1 MAVQTILVAS
11 KVASRAKE
19 KGSEISIDLFKYDF
33 VNLLTKLV
41 LFFVFSYI
49 VAKIFEAIIFGQ
61 GLIVSFVALFGLK
74 LPQSLPEPIVNF
86 FQEGIKGFRFWD
98 FIKVLAIM
106 LVIME
111 LTNWLDQQRKLGI
124 KPSPMTLGVFTV
136 LIGGMTL
143 ITFPELIQ
151 RVKEI
156 RSMSADLNTD
166 TSKDSDFDDRTPSG
180 QRDRRAGR

>member
-1 MAVQTILVAS
+1 MAAQTVIIAAS
-11 KVASRAKE
+11 AAKRAKE
-19 KGSEISIDLFKYDF
+19 KGSEISVDLFKYDF
-33 VNLLTKLV
+33 VNLITKLV
-41 LFFVFSYI
+41 IFFVFSYVI
-49 VAKIFEAIIFGQ
+49 AKIFEAIIFGQ
-61 GLIVSFVALFGLK
+61 GLVVSFAALFGLK
-74 LPQSLPEPIVNF
+74 LPQSLPEPLVNF
-86 FQEGIKGFRFWD
+86 FQEGIKGFRYWD

-111 LTNWLDQQRKLGI
+111 LTNWFEQQKKLGI

-156 RSMSADLNTD
+156 RSMSANLTTD
-166 TSKDSDFDDRTPSG
+166 TNGGSDEEERRF
-180 QRDRRAGR
+180 RAGR

>member
-1 MAVQTILVAS
+1 MVVQTILVAQS
-11 KVASRAKE
+11 VAKKAKE

-33 VNLLTKLV
+33 VNLITKLV
-41 LFFVFSYI
+41 IFFVFSYI
-49 VAKIFEAIIFGQ
+49 VAKIFEGIIFGQ
-61 GLIVSFVALFGLK
+61 GLIISFVALFGLK
-74 LPQSLPEPIVNF
+74 LPQSLPEPIVSF
-86 FQEGIKGFRFWD
+86 FQEGIKGFRYWD
-98 FIKVLAIM
+98 FIKVLAIF

-111 LTNWLDQQRKLGI
+111 LTNWFEQQKRLGI

-156 RSMSADLNTD
+156 RSMSASLDTD
-166 TSKDSDFDDRTPSG
+166 TDQEF
-180 QRDRRAGR
+180 RAGR

>member
-1 MAVQTILVAS
+1 MVAPLVILQGA
-11 KVASRAKE
+11 KTGLTAAAKAKE
-19 KGSEISIDLFKYDF
+19 ASAAISVDLFKYDF
-33 VNLLTKLV
+33 VNLITKLV
-41 LFFVFSYI
+41 IFFVFSYI

-61 GLIVSFVALFGLK
+61 GLVVSFVALFGLK

-86 FQEGIKGFRFWD
+86 FQEGIKGFRYWD
-98 FIKVLAIM
+98 FIKVLAIL

-111 LTNWLDQQRKLGI
+111 LTNWFEQQKKLGI

-156 RSMSADLNTD
+156 RSMSSNLSTD
-166 TSKDSDFDDRTPSG
+166 TDEDGTGNTRTRDFR
-180 QRDRRAGR
+180 